1 MKIFPAIDIKDK
13 KCVRLVKGDFDNKT
27 VYEMSPVDQA
37 GKYKDHGFKNLHIVD
52 LDGALT
58 GETVNLDIIQEIV
71 RKFDILI
78 EVGGGIRTID
88 GIEKY
93 GAPKII
99 ANAPRAFIDLNRSTD
114 ELDPALISGIKNS
127 IRNPRVSSG
136 LAVIPRVVSHGKE
149 IYRVKLSFEQAQ
161 SRIKY
166 YWKPYH
172 TDLSNLLQ
180 RSQSVFGQSLLI
192 DIHSMPHE
200 AVSTQSSFI
209 KPPEIVVG
217 DRFGMS
223 SDPEFTNLVIS
234 ILKQHGFRVAKN
246 TPFAGAFITK
256 HHGKIKER
264 IHAIQLEIDRSLYM
278 NEEQVSPNS
287 GFETLKLRLFPALI
301 QISSLICKSEKI
313 AAE

>member
-1 MKIFPAIDIKDK
+1 MNSGFADIRQHSI
-13 KCVRLVKGDFDNKT
+13 V
-27 VYEMSPVDQA
+27 EPVSLTSGVVFALPHSGRDYGVSFLNQSILDQLSIRSSEDA
-37 GKYKDHGFKNLHIVD
+37 F
-52 LDGALT
+52 LDQL
-58 GETVNLDIIQEIV
+58 
-71 RKFDILI
+71 
-78 EVGGGIRTID
+78 ID

-114 ELDPALISGIKNS
+114 ELDPALISGIKNN
-127 IRNPRVSSG
+127 IKNPRISSG
-136 LAVIPRVVSHGKE
+136 LGVIPRVVSHGKE
-149 IYRVKLSFEQAQ
+149 IYRGKLSFEQAQ

-234 ILKQHGFRVAKN
+234 ILKQHEFRVAKN

-256 HHGKIKER
+256 HHCKVKKR
-264 IHAIQLEIDRSLYM
+264 IHALQLEIDRSLYM
-278 NEEQVSPNS
+278 DEEKISPNS
-287 GFETLKLRLFPALI
+287 EFEELKTRLFPALI

>member
-1 MKIFPAIDIKDK
+1 MNNVFTDIRQHTIVEPSTLTSGVVFALPHSGRDYGVSFLNQSILDKISIRSSEDAF
-13 KCVRLVKGDFDNKT
+13 L
-27 VYEMSPVDQA
+27 DQ
-37 GKYKDHGFKNLHIVD
+37 L
-52 LDGALT
+52 
-58 GETVNLDIIQEIV
+58 
-71 RKFDILI
+71 
-78 EVGGGIRTID
+78 ID

-114 ELDPALISGIKNS
+114 ELDPALISGIKNN
-127 IRNPRVSSG
+127 IRSPRISSG
-136 LAVIPRVVSHGKE
+136 LGVIPRVVSHGKE
-149 IYRVKLSFEQAQ
+149 IYRGKLSLEQAQ
-161 SRIKY
+161 SRIEY

-172 TDLSNLLQ
+172 KDLSNLLK
-180 RSQSVFGQSLLI
+180 RAQSIYGQSLLI
-192 DIHSMPHE
+192 DMHSMPHE

-209 KPPEIVVG
+209 KAPEIVVG

-223 SDPEFTNLVIS
+223 SDPEFTNLIVS

-264 IHAIQLEIDRSLYM
+264 THAIQLEIDRSLYM
-278 NEEQVSPNS
+278 DEERISPNS
-287 GFETLKLRLFPALI
+287 GFKKLKSRLFPALI
-301 QISSLICKSEKI
+301 QISSLICKSDKI

>member
-1 MKIFPAIDIKDK
+1 MNSGFADIRQHSI
-13 KCVRLVKGDFDNKT
+13 V
-27 VYEMSPVDQA
+27 EPVSLTSGVVFALPHSGRDYGVSFLNQSILDQLSIRSSEDA
-37 GKYKDHGFKNLHIVD
+37 F
-52 LDGALT
+52 LDQL
-58 GETVNLDIIQEIV
+58 
-71 RKFDILI
+71 
-78 EVGGGIRTID
+78 ID

-114 ELDPALISGIKNS
+114 ELDPALISGIKNN
-127 IRNPRVSSG
+127 IKNPRISSG
-136 LAVIPRVVSHGKE
+136 LGVIPRVVSHGKE
-149 IYRVKLSFEQAQ
+149 IYRGKLSFEQAQ

-223 SDPEFTNLVIS
+223 SDPELTNLVIS
-234 ILKQHGFRVAKN
+234 ILKQHEFRVAKN

-256 HHGKIKER
+256 HHGKVKKR
-264 IHAIQLEIDRSLYM
+264 IHALQLEIDRSLYM
-278 NEEQVSPNS
+278 DEEKILPNS
-287 GFETLKLRLFPALI
+287 EFEELKTRLLPALI

>member
-1 MKIFPAIDIKDK
+1 MNSAFADIRQHSI
-13 KCVRLVKGDFDNKT
+13 V
-27 VYEMSPVDQA
+27 EPVSLTSGVVFALPHSGRDYGVSFLNQSILDQLSIRSSEDA
-37 GKYKDHGFKNLHIVD
+37 F
-52 LDGALT
+52 LDQL
-58 GETVNLDIIQEIV
+58 
-71 RKFDILI
+71 
-78 EVGGGIRTID
+78 ID

-114 ELDPALISGIKNS
+114 ELDPALISGIKNN
-127 IRNPRVSSG
+127 IKNPRISSG
-136 LAVIPRVVSHGKE
+136 LGVIPRVVSHGKE
-149 IYRVKLSFEQAQ
+149 IYRGKLSFEQAQ

-223 SDPEFTNLVIS
+223 SDPELTNLVIS
-234 ILKQHGFRVAKN
+234 ILKQHEFKVAKN

-256 HHGKIKER
+256 HHGKVKKR
-264 IHAIQLEIDRSLYM
+264 IHALQLEIDRSLYM
-278 NEEQVSPNS
+278 DEEKISPNS
-287 GFETLKLRLFPALI
+287 EFEELKTRLFPALI

>member
-1 MKIFPAIDIKDK
+1 MNSAFADIRQHSI
-13 KCVRLVKGDFDNKT
+13 V
-27 VYEMSPVDQA
+27 EPVSLTSGVVFALPHSGRDYGVSFLNQSILDQLSIRSSEDA
-37 GKYKDHGFKNLHIVD
+37 F
-52 LDGALT
+52 LDQL
-58 GETVNLDIIQEIV
+58 
-71 RKFDILI
+71 
-78 EVGGGIRTID
+78 ID

-114 ELDPALISGIKNS
+114 ELDPALISGIKNN
-127 IRNPRVSSG
+127 IKNPRISSG
-136 LAVIPRVVSHGKE
+136 LGVIPRVVSHGKE
-149 IYRVKLSFEQAQ
+149 IYRGKLSFEQAQ

-234 ILKQHGFRVAKN
+234 ILKQHEFKVAKN

-256 HHGKIKER
+256 HHGKVKKR
-264 IHAIQLEIDRSLYM
+264 IHALQLEIDRSLYM
-278 NEEQVSPNS
+278 DEEKISPNS
-287 GFETLKLRLFPALI
+287 EFEELKTRLFPALI

>member
-1 MKIFPAIDIKDK
+1 MNSAFADIRQHSI
-13 KCVRLVKGDFDNKT
+13 V
-27 VYEMSPVDQA
+27 EPVSLTSGVVFALPHSGRDYGVSFLNQSILDQLSIRSSEDA
-37 GKYKDHGFKNLHIVD
+37 F
-52 LDGALT
+52 LDQL
-58 GETVNLDIIQEIV
+58 
-71 RKFDILI
+71 
-78 EVGGGIRTID
+78 ID

-114 ELDPALISGIKNS
+114 ELDPALISGIKNN
-127 IRNPRVSSG
+127 IRNPRISSG
-136 LAVIPRVVSHGKE
+136 LGVIPRVVSHGKE
-149 IYRVKLSFEQAQ
+149 IYRGKLSFEQAQ

-200 AVSTQSSFI
+200 AVSMQSSFI

-234 ILKQHGFRVAKN
+234 ILKQHEFRVAKN

-256 HHGKIKER
+256 HHGKVKKR
-264 IHAIQLEIDRSLYM
+264 IHALQLEIDRSLYM
-278 NEEQVSPNS
+278 DEEKISPNS
-287 GFETLKLRLFPALI
+287 EFEELKTRLFPALI

>member
-1 MKIFPAIDIKDK
+1 MNNVFTDIRQHTIVEPSTLTSGVVFALPHSGRDYGVSFLNQSILDKISIRSSEDAF
-13 KCVRLVKGDFDNKT
+13 L
-27 VYEMSPVDQA
+27 DQ
-37 GKYKDHGFKNLHIVD
+37 L
-52 LDGALT
+52 
-58 GETVNLDIIQEIV
+58 
-71 RKFDILI
+71 
-78 EVGGGIRTID
+78 ID

-114 ELDPALISGIKNS
+114 ELDPGLISGIKNNM
-127 IRNPRVSSG
+127 RNPRISSG
-136 LAVIPRVVSHGKE
+136 LGVIPRVVSHGKE
-149 IYRVKLSFEQAQ
+149 IYRGKLSLEQAQ
-161 SRIKY
+161 SRIEY

-172 TDLSNLLQ
+172 KDLSNLLK
-180 RSQSVFGQSLLI
+180 RAQSIYGQSLLI
-192 DIHSMPHE
+192 DMHSMPHE

-209 KPPEIVVG
+209 KAPEIVVG

-223 SDPEFTNLVIS
+223 SDPEFTNLIVS

-264 IHAIQLEIDRSLYM
+264 THAIQLEIDRSLYM
-278 NEEQVSPNS
+278 DEERVSPNS
-287 GFETLKLRLFPALI
+287 GFEKLKSQLFPALI
-301 QISSLICKSEKI
+301 QISSLICNSDKI

>member
-1 MKIFPAIDIKDK
+1 MNNVFTDIRQHTIVEPSTLTSGVVFALPHSGRDYGVSFLNQSILDKISIRSSEDAF
-13 KCVRLVKGDFDNKT
+13 L
-27 VYEMSPVDQA
+27 DQ
-37 GKYKDHGFKNLHIVD
+37 L
-52 LDGALT
+52 
-58 GETVNLDIIQEIV
+58 
-71 RKFDILI
+71 
-78 EVGGGIRTID
+78 ID

-114 ELDPALISGIKNS
+114 ELDPALISGIKNN
-127 IRNPRVSSG
+127 IRSPRISSG
-136 LAVIPRVVSHGKE
+136 LGVIPRVVSHGRE
-149 IYRVKLSFEQAQ
+149 IYRGKLSLEQAQ
-161 SRIKY
+161 SRIEY

-172 TDLSNLLQ
+172 KDLANLLK
-180 RSQSVFGQSLLI
+180 RAQSIYGQSLLI
-192 DIHSMPHE
+192 DMHSMPHE

-209 KPPEIVVG
+209 KAPEIIVG

-223 SDPEFTNLVIS
+223 SDPEFTNLIVS

-264 IHAIQLEIDRSLYM
+264 THAIQLEIDRSLYM
-278 NEEQVSPNS
+278 DEERISPNS
-287 GFETLKLRLFPALI
+287 GFEKLKSQLFPALI
-301 QISSLICKSEKI
+301 QISSLICKSDEI

>member
-1 MKIFPAIDIKDK
+1 MNSAFADIRQHSI
-13 KCVRLVKGDFDNKT
+13 V
-27 VYEMSPVDQA
+27 EPVSLTSGVVFALPHSGRDYGVSFLNQSILDQLSIRSSEDA
-37 GKYKDHGFKNLHIVD
+37 F
-52 LDGALT
+52 LDQL
-58 GETVNLDIIQEIV
+58 
-71 RKFDILI
+71 
-78 EVGGGIRTID
+78 ID

-114 ELDPALISGIKNS
+114 ELDPALISGIKNN
-127 IRNPRVSSG
+127 IRNPRISSG
-136 LAVIPRVVSHGKE
+136 LGVIPRVVSHGKE
-149 IYRVKLSFEQAQ
+149 IYRGKLSFEQAQ

-234 ILKQHGFRVAKN
+234 ILKQHEFRVAKN

-256 HHGKIKER
+256 HHGKVKKR
-264 IHAIQLEIDRSLYM
+264 IHALQLEIDRSLYM
-278 NEEQVSPNS
+278 DEEKISPNS
-287 GFETLKLRLFPALI
+287 EFEELKTRLFPALI

>member
-1 MKIFPAIDIKDK
+1 MNSAFADIRQHSI
-13 KCVRLVKGDFDNKT
+13 V
-27 VYEMSPVDQA
+27 EPVSLTSGVVFALPHSGRDYGVSFLNQSILDQLSIRSSEDA
-37 GKYKDHGFKNLHIVD
+37 F
-52 LDGALT
+52 LDQL
-58 GETVNLDIIQEIV
+58 
-71 RKFDILI
+71 
-78 EVGGGIRTID
+78 ID

-114 ELDPALISGIKNS
+114 ELDPALISGIKNN
-127 IRNPRVSSG
+127 IKNPRISSG
-136 LAVIPRVVSHGKE
+136 LGVIPRVVSHGKE
-149 IYRVKLSFEQAQ
+149 IYRGKLSFEQAQ

-234 ILKQHGFRVAKN
+234 ILKQHEFKVAKN

-256 HHGKIKER
+256 HHGKVKKR
-264 IHAIQLEIDRSLYM
+264 IHALQLEIDRSLYM
-278 NEEQVSPNS
+278 DEEKISPNS
-287 GFETLKLRLFPALI
+287 EFEELKTRLLPALI
-301 QISSLICKSEKI
+301 QISSLICKSKKI

>member
-1 MKIFPAIDIKDK
+1 MNSGFADIRQHSI
-13 KCVRLVKGDFDNKT
+13 V
-27 VYEMSPVDQA
+27 EPVSLTSGVVFALPHSGRDYGVSFLNQSILDQLSIRSSEDA
-37 GKYKDHGFKNLHIVD
+37 F
-52 LDGALT
+52 LDQL
-58 GETVNLDIIQEIV
+58 
-71 RKFDILI
+71 
-78 EVGGGIRTID
+78 ID

-114 ELDPALISGIKNS
+114 ELDPALISGIKNN
-127 IRNPRVSSG
+127 IKNPRISSG
-136 LAVIPRVVSHGKE
+136 LGVIPRVVSHGKE
-149 IYRVKLSFEQAQ
+149 IYRGKLSFEQAQ

-234 ILKQHGFRVAKN
+234 ILKQHEFKVAKN

-256 HHGKIKER
+256 HHGKVKKR
-264 IHAIQLEIDRSLYM
+264 IHALQLEIDRSLYM
-278 NEEQVSPNS
+278 DEEKISPNS
-287 GFETLKLRLFPALI
+287 DFEELKTRLFPALI

>member
-1 MKIFPAIDIKDK
+1 MNSGFADIRQHSI
-13 KCVRLVKGDFDNKT
+13 V
-27 VYEMSPVDQA
+27 EPVSLTSGVVFALPHSGRDYGVSFLNQSILDQLSIRSSEDA
-37 GKYKDHGFKNLHIVD
+37 F
-52 LDGALT
+52 LDQL
-58 GETVNLDIIQEIV
+58 
-71 RKFDILI
+71 
-78 EVGGGIRTID
+78 ID

-114 ELDPALISGIKNS
+114 ELDPALISGIKNN
-127 IRNPRVSSG
+127 IKNPRISSG
-136 LAVIPRVVSHGKE
+136 LGVIPRVVSHGKE
-149 IYRVKLSFEQAQ
+149 IYRGKLSFEQAQ

-234 ILKQHGFRVAKN
+234 ILKQHEFRVAKN

-256 HHGKIKER
+256 HHGKVKKR
-264 IHAIQLEIDRSLYM
+264 IHALQLEIDRSLYM
-278 NEEQVSPNS
+278 DEEKISPNS
-287 GFETLKLRLFPALI
+287 EFEKLKTRLFPALI

>member
-1 MKIFPAIDIKDK
+1 MNNVFTDIRQHTIVEPASLTSGVVFALPHSGRDYGVSFLNQSILDKISIRSSEDAF
-13 KCVRLVKGDFDNKT
+13 L
-27 VYEMSPVDQA
+27 DQ
-37 GKYKDHGFKNLHIVD
+37 L
-52 LDGALT
+52 
-58 GETVNLDIIQEIV
+58 
-71 RKFDILI
+71 
-78 EVGGGIRTID
+78 ID

-93 GAPKII
+93 GAPKIV

-114 ELDPALISGIKNS
+114 ELDPALISGIKNN
-127 IRNPRVSSG
+127 IRNPRISSG
-136 LAVIPRVVSHGKE
+136 LGVIPRVVSHGRE
-149 IYRVKLSFEQAQ
+149 IYRGKLSLEQAQ

-172 TDLSNLLQ
+172 KDLANLLK
-180 RSQSVFGQSLLI
+180 RAQSIYGQSLLI
-192 DIHSMPHE
+192 DMHSMPHE

-209 KPPEIVVG
+209 RAPEIIVG

-223 SDPEFTNLVIS
+223 SDPEFTNLIVS

-264 IHAIQLEIDRSLYM
+264 THAIQLEIDRSLYM
-278 NEEQVSPNS
+278 DEERISPNS
-287 GFETLKLRLFPALI
+287 GFKKLKSKLFPALI
-301 QISSLICKSEKI
+301 QISSLICKSDKI

>member
-1 MKIFPAIDIKDK
+1 MNSAFADIRQHSI
-13 KCVRLVKGDFDNKT
+13 V
-27 VYEMSPVDQA
+27 EPVSLTSGVVFALPHSGRDYGVSFLNQSILDQLSIRSSEDA
-37 GKYKDHGFKNLHIVD
+37 F
-52 LDGALT
+52 LDQL
-58 GETVNLDIIQEIV
+58 
-71 RKFDILI
+71 
-78 EVGGGIRTID
+78 ID

-114 ELDPALISGIKNS
+114 ELDPALISGIKNN
-127 IRNPRVSSG
+127 IKNPRISSG
-136 LAVIPRVVSHGKE
+136 LGVIPRVVSHGKE
-149 IYRVKLSFEQAQ
+149 IYRGKLSFEQAQ

-200 AVSTQSSFI
+200 AVSMQSSFI

-234 ILKQHGFRVAKN
+234 ILKQHEFRVAKN

-256 HHGKIKER
+256 HHGKVKKR
-264 IHAIQLEIDRSLYM
+264 IHALQLEIDRSLYM
-278 NEEQVSPNS
+278 DEEKISPNS
-287 GFETLKLRLFPALI
+287 DFEELKTRLFPALI

>member
-1 MKIFPAIDIKDK
+1 MNNVFTDIRQHSIVEPSTLTSGVVFALPHSGRDYGVSFLNQSILDKISIRSSEDAF
-13 KCVRLVKGDFDNKT
+13 L
-27 VYEMSPVDQA
+27 DQ
-37 GKYKDHGFKNLHIVD
+37 
-52 LDGALT
+52 LT
-58 GETVNLDIIQEIV
+58 
-71 RKFDILI
+71 
-78 EVGGGIRTID
+78 D

-114 ELDPALISGIKNS
+114 ELDPALISGIKNN
-127 IRNPRVSSG
+127 IRSPRISSG
-136 LAVIPRVVSHGKE
+136 LGVIPRVVSHGRE
-149 IYRVKLSFEQAQ
+149 IYRGKLSLEQAQ
-161 SRIKY
+161 SRIEY

-172 TDLSNLLQ
+172 KDLANLLK
-180 RSQSVFGQSLLI
+180 RAQSIYGQSLLI

-209 KPPEIVVG
+209 RAPEIIVG

-223 SDPEFTNLVIS
+223 SDPEFTNLIVS

-264 IHAIQLEIDRSLYM
+264 SHAIQLEIDRSLYM
-278 NEEQVSPNS
+278 DEERISPNS
-287 GFETLKLRLFPALI
+287 GFKKLKSQLFPALI
-301 QISSLICKSEKI
+301 QISSLICKSDKI

>member
-1 MKIFPAIDIKDK
+1 MNNVFTDIRQHTIVEPSTLTSGVVFALPHSGRDYGVSFLNQSILDKISIRSSEDAF
-13 KCVRLVKGDFDNKT
+13 L
-27 VYEMSPVDQA
+27 DQ
-37 GKYKDHGFKNLHIVD
+37 L
-52 LDGALT
+52 
-58 GETVNLDIIQEIV
+58 
-71 RKFDILI
+71 
-78 EVGGGIRTID
+78 ID

-114 ELDPALISGIKNS
+114 ELDPALISGIKNN
-127 IRNPRVSSG
+127 IRSPRISSG
-136 LAVIPRVVSHGKE
+136 LGVIPRVVSHGKE
-149 IYRVKLSFEQAQ
+149 IYRGKLSLEQAQ
-161 SRIKY
+161 SRIEY

-172 TDLSNLLQ
+172 KDLSNLLKWA
-180 RSQSVFGQSLLI
+180 RSIYGQSLLI
-192 DIHSMPHE
+192 DMHSMPHE

-209 KPPEIVVG
+209 KAPEIVVG

-223 SDPEFTNLVIS
+223 SDPEFTNLIVS

-264 IHAIQLEIDRSLYM
+264 THAIQLEIDRSLYM
-278 NEEQVSPNS
+278 DEERISPNP
-287 GFETLKLRLFPALI
+287 GFEKLKSQLFPALI
-301 QISSLICKSEKI
+301 QISSLICKSDKI

>member
-1 MKIFPAIDIKDK
+1 MNSAFADIRQHSI
-13 KCVRLVKGDFDNKT
+13 V
-27 VYEMSPVDQA
+27 EPVSLTSGVVFALPHSGRDYGISFLNQSILDQLSIRSSEDA
-37 GKYKDHGFKNLHIVD
+37 F
-52 LDGALT
+52 LDQL
-58 GETVNLDIIQEIV
+58 
-71 RKFDILI
+71 
-78 EVGGGIRTID
+78 ID

-114 ELDPALISGIKNS
+114 ELDPALISGIKNN
-127 IRNPRVSSG
+127 IRNPRISSG
-136 LAVIPRVVSHGKE
+136 LGVIPRVVSHGKE
-149 IYRVKLSFEQAQ
+149 IYRGKLSFEQAQ
-161 SRIKY
+161 SRIKN

-209 KPPEIVVG
+209 KAPEIVVG

-234 ILKQHGFRVAKN
+234 ILKQHEFRVAKN

-256 HHGKIKER
+256 HHGKVKKR
-264 IHAIQLEIDRSLYM
+264 IHALQLEIDRSLYM
-278 NEEQVSPNS
+278 DEEKISPNS
-287 GFETLKLRLFPALI
+287 EFEKLKKRLFPALI
-301 QISSLICKSEKI
+301 QISSLICKSDKI

>member
-1 MKIFPAIDIKDK
+1 MNSAFADIRQHSI
-13 KCVRLVKGDFDNKT
+13 V
-27 VYEMSPVDQA
+27 EPVSLTSGVVFALPHSGRDYGVSFLNQSILDQLSIRSSEDA
-37 GKYKDHGFKNLHIVD
+37 F
-52 LDGALT
+52 LDQL
-58 GETVNLDIIQEIV
+58 
-71 RKFDILI
+71 
-78 EVGGGIRTID
+78 ID

-114 ELDPALISGIKNS
+114 ELDPALISGIKNN
-127 IRNPRVSSG
+127 IKNPRISSG
-136 LAVIPRVVSHGKE
+136 LGVIPRVVSHGKE
-149 IYRVKLSFEQAQ
+149 IYRGKLSFEQAQ

-223 SDPEFTNLVIS
+223 SDPELTNLVIS
-234 ILKQHGFRVAKN
+234 ILKQHEFKVAKN

-256 HHGKIKER
+256 HHGKVKKR
-264 IHAIQLEIDRSLYM
+264 IHALQLEIDRSLYM
-278 NEEQVSPNS
+278 DEEKISPNS
-287 GFETLKLRLFPALI
+287 DFEELKTRLFPALI

>member
-1 MKIFPAIDIKDK
+1 MNSGFADIRQHSI
-13 KCVRLVKGDFDNKT
+13 V
-27 VYEMSPVDQA
+27 EPVSLTSGVVFALPHSGRDYGVSFLNQSILDQLSIRSSEDA
-37 GKYKDHGFKNLHIVD
+37 F
-52 LDGALT
+52 LDQL
-58 GETVNLDIIQEIV
+58 
-71 RKFDILI
+71 
-78 EVGGGIRTID
+78 ID

-114 ELDPALISGIKNS
+114 ELDPALISGIKDNT
-127 IRNPRVSSG
+127 RNPRISSG
-136 LAVIPRVVSHGKE
+136 LGVIPRVVSHGKE
-149 IYRVKLSFEQAQ
+149 IYRGKLSFEQAQ
-161 SRIKY
+161 SRIKN

-234 ILKQHGFRVAKN
+234 ILKQHEFKVAKN

-256 HHGKIKER
+256 HHGKVKKR
-264 IHAIQLEIDRSLYM
+264 IHALQLEIDRSLYM
-278 NEEQVSPNS
+278 DEEKISPNS
-287 GFETLKLRLFPALI
+287 EFEELKTRLFPALI
-301 QISSLICKSEKI
+301 QISSLICKSDKI

>member
-1 MKIFPAIDIKDK
+1 MNSGFADIRQHSI
-13 KCVRLVKGDFDNKT
+13 V
-27 VYEMSPVDQA
+27 EPVSLTSGVVFALPHSGRDYGVSFLNQSILDQLSIRSSEDA
-37 GKYKDHGFKNLHIVD
+37 F
-52 LDGALT
+52 LDQL
-58 GETVNLDIIQEIV
+58 
-71 RKFDILI
+71 
-78 EVGGGIRTID
+78 ID

-114 ELDPALISGIKNS
+114 ELDPALISGIKNN
-127 IRNPRVSSG
+127 IKNPRISSG
-136 LAVIPRVVSHGKE
+136 LGVIPRVVSHGKE
-149 IYRVKLSFEQAQ
+149 IYRGKLSFEQAQ

-234 ILKQHGFRVAKN
+234 ILKQHEFKVAKN

-256 HHGKIKER
+256 HHGKVKKR
-264 IHAIQLEIDRSLYM
+264 IHALQLEIDRSLYM
-278 NEEQVSPNS
+278 DEEKILPNS
-287 GFETLKLRLFPALI
+287 EFEKLKTRLLPALI

>member
-1 MKIFPAIDIKDK
+1 MNSAFADIRQHSI
-13 KCVRLVKGDFDNKT
+13 V
-27 VYEMSPVDQA
+27 EPVSLTSGVVFALPHSGRDYGVSFLNQSILDQLSIRSSEDA
-37 GKYKDHGFKNLHIVD
+37 FLDQLIV
-52 LDGALT
+52 
-58 GETVNLDIIQEIV
+58 
-71 RKFDILI
+71 
-78 EVGGGIRTID
+78 

-93 GAPKII
+93 GSPKII

-114 ELDPALISGIKNS
+114 ELDPALISGIKDNT
-127 IRNPRVSSG
+127 RNPRISSG
-136 LAVIPRVVSHGKE
+136 LGVIPRVVSHGKE
-149 IYRVKLSFEQAQ
+149 IYRGKLSFEQAQ

-200 AVSTQSSFI
+200 AVSTQSPFI
-209 KPPEIVVG
+209 KAPEIVVG

-234 ILKQHGFRVAKN
+234 ILKQHEFRVAKN
-246 TPFAGAFITK
+246 TPFAGAFITQ
-256 HHGKIKER
+256 HHGKVKKR
-264 IHAIQLEIDRSLYM
+264 IHALQLEIDRSLYM
-278 NEEQVSPNS
+278 DEEKISPNS
-287 GFETLKLRLFPALI
+287 EFEELKTRLFPALI
-301 QISSLICKSEKI
+301 QISSLICKSDKI